1 MAWLSNSSI
10 AMIEKAKMYTVI
22 KIFSFSASVLPSILS
37 HSCDKGV

>member
-1 MAWLSNSSI
+1 MLAVII
-10 AMIEKAKMYTVI
+10 AMIVEAQMYAVV